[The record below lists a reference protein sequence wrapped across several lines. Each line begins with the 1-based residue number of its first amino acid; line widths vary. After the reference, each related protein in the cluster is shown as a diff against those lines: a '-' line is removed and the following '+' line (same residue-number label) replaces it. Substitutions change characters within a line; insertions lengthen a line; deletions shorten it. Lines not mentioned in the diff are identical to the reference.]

1 MKCSHRCVYLIRP
14 LGGQTSSGDKKRH
27 WRLILSG
34 SSHAVTRVMF
44 IRGVK
49 QQSSGLN
56 VNRTL
61 LKVFVSVNFVR
72 FSPRDQ
78 IAGILSVFVVNIV
91 KEKFHGF
98 FSVTFLSVISRKINQ
113 TRHICSSRKKKTK
126 LICKYY
132 FHPGLLSSGFR
143 CWRWVTLL
151 VGLRFTQM
159 RLLRQFEPRFSLST
173 TEEDNQASS
182 RDFNS
187 PSINPTVFSE

>member
-27 WRLILSG
+27 GCFILSG
-34 SSHAVTRVMF
+34 SSHAVTRVVF

-72 FSPRDQ
+72 FFPRDQ

-113 TRHICSSRKKKTK
+113 TRHICSSRKKKNKTH
-126 LICKYY
+126 LQVL
-132 FHPGLLSSGFR
+132 FSPRSAF
-143 CWRWVTLL
+143 RWVSVLEVSNLVSRIEIHPNEAAEAIWASILTLHH
-151 VGLRFTQM
+151 R
-159 RLLRQFEPRFSLST
+159 RRQPGVL
-173 TEEDNQASS
+173 
-182 RDFNS
+182 
-187 PSINPTVFSE
+187 